1 MEKITKRQMYT
12 AMINYANGE
21 DFAFETEDG
30 MVTVTADEIVAFAE
44 NEITLLDKKAAK
56 AKETAAKKKTESDAL
71 MDAVAAALGEDF
83 EPIADIAARIEGD
96 DVTVIATGSMVNEAI
111 KAHDVLKNEGIS
123 VRIIDMHTIKPIDKD
138 IIIKAAKE
146 TKGIVTAEEHSIIGG
161 LGGAVCE
168 VVAENWPTKVLRVG
182 VNDKF
187 GKSGNAGALLKE
199 YGLTAENIIENVKR
213 AMEVSY

>member
-21 DFAFETEDG
+21 DFAFETENG

-96 DVTVIATGSMVNEAI
+96 DVTVSKCTYRLNKLVENGVAEKQAI
-111 KAHDVLKNEGIS
+111 KVPGSDGKKNRSIQGYRLAAS
-123 VRIIDMHTIKPIDKD
+123 VS
-138 IIIKAAKE
+138 
-146 TKGIVTAEEHSIIGG
+146 VEE
-161 LGGAVCE
+161 
-168 VVAENWPTKVLRVG
+168 
-182 VNDKF
+182 
-187 GKSGNAGALLKE
+187 
-199 YGLTAENIIENVKR
+199 
-213 AMEVSY
+213 

>member
-30 MVTVTADEIVAFAE
+30 MVTVTADEIVPFGE
-44 NEITLLDKKAAK
+44 NELALLDKKAAK

-96 DVTVIATGSMVNEAI
+96 DVTVSKVTYRLNKLVENGVAEKQAIKVPGADGKKNRSIQGYKIATPA
-111 KAHDVLKNEGIS
+111 D
-123 VRIIDMHTIKPIDKD
+123 
-138 IIIKAAKE
+138 
-146 TKGIVTAEEHSIIGG
+146 AE
-161 LGGAVCE
+161 
-168 VVAENWPTKVLRVG
+168 
-182 VNDKF
+182 
-187 GKSGNAGALLKE
+187 
-199 YGLTAENIIENVKR
+199 
-213 AMEVSY
+213 

>member
-1 MEKITKRQMYT
+1 M
-12 AMINYANGE
+12 
-21 DFAFETEDG
+21 
-30 MVTVTADEIVAFAE
+30 
-44 NEITLLDKKAAK
+44 
-56 AKETAAKKKTESDAL
+56 
-71 MDAVAAALGEDF
+71 
-83 EPIADIAARIEGD
+83 
-96 DVTVIATGSMVNEAI
+96 TVIATGSMVNEAI